1 MIASPLHASNGF
13 KTDSDPRLFSPAFFC
28 WSDLFMSDRIVNSS
42 LSRILFFNLPA
53 CNGKYSLFSPS
64 CNRRFGGGAI
74 VETLLHASLLFS
86 RLSGSAATDPIFSC
100 LRVCVCIVRVCV
112 YLFTKLYLTTQSA
125 PVILV
130 ILVTHIGHPKG
141 GSMRYLLRKSLVK
154 LDKGGTLSLQ
164 FCILRPERPTFPLLL
179 PFYSRDVLG

>member
-1 MIASPLHASNGF
+1 M
-13 KTDSDPRLFSPAFFC
+13 
-28 WSDLFMSDRIVNSS
+28 WDRVVNSS
-42 LSRILFFNLPA
+42 LSRIFFFNLPA

-64 CNRRFGGGAI
+64 CNRRFGGGLSYKHSSMLPCYFLDCLGRQ
-74 VETLLHASLLFS
+74 LLTQYFLVYAY
-86 RLSGSAATDPIFSC
+86 
-100 LRVCVCIVRVCV
+100 VCVCCACVC
-112 YLFTKLYLTTQSA
+112 LFITKLYLTTQSA

-154 LDKGGTLSLQ
+154 LDKGDTLSLQ